1 MSTYNGTSPFPV
13 SGQTGQ
19 PTVHRIGGV
28 LVILLFMLLF
38 ALAVVVWTRASQ
50 NRFPG
55 ENSPEAGFARDMM
68 VHHSQAVN
76 MAQLLYDRTQNSELR
91 IIALDIMLSQQTQ
104 IGQMT
109 GWLDI
114 WGLPV
119 ASAALPMT
127 WMDMPTRGLMEGM
140 ATDDQLAALR
150 AAKGV
155 DADRLFIQLMIPH
168 HQSAIHMAKAVL
180 ERSKEPVVV
189 DLAQAVID
197 TQQRE
202 IDELTRI
209 GTAIGAKFSR

>member
-1 MSTYNGTSPFPV
+1 
-13 SGQTGQ
+13 
-19 PTVHRIGGV
+19 
-28 LVILLFMLLF
+28 MLMF
-38 ALAVVVWTRASQ
+38 ALVVIVWTRNNQ

-68 VHHSQAVN
+68 VHHSQAVD
-76 MAQLLYDRTQNSELR
+76 MAQLLYDRTQNPQLR

-114 WGLPV
+114 WRLPT

-127 WMDMPTRGLMEGM
+127 WMDMPTPGLMQGM
-140 ATDDQLAALR
+140 ATDEQLAALR

-168 HQSAIHMAKAVL
+168 HQSAIHMAKAIL

-189 DLAQAVID
+189 ALAQAVID

-202 IDELTRI
+202 IDELTHI
-209 GTAIGAKFSR
+209 GQAIAMKMG

>member
-1 MSTYNGTSPFPV
+1 MSVHNESAPFPV
-13 SGQTGQ
+13 SEETGT
-19 PTVHRIGGV
+19 PAVHRIGGV
-28 LVILLFMLLF
+28 LVISLFMLMF
-38 ALAVVVWTRASQ
+38 ALVVIVWTRNNQ

-68 VHHSQAVN
+68 VHHSQAVD
-76 MAQLLYDRTQNSELR
+76 MAQLLYDRTQNPQLR

-114 WGLPV
+114 WRLPT

-127 WMDMPTRGLMEGM
+127 WMDMPTPGLMQGM
-140 ATDDQLAALR
+140 ATDEQLAALR

-168 HQSAIHMAKAVL
+168 HQSAIHMAKAIL

-189 DLAQAVID
+189 ALAQAVID

-202 IDELTRI
+202 IDELTHI
-209 GTAIGAKFSR
+209 GQAIAMKMG